1 MAKNG
6 DWAAMEKL
14 VLSKIT
20 ENSKKLDQLSKD
32 MSRLSTQVAV
42 LADRE
47 DREMLAAKSVAMKW
61 ATAIGAIVSAVITGA
76 ISWGRGH

>member
-1 MAKNG
+1 MGNG

-14 VLSKIT
+14 VLSKMS
-20 ENSKKLDQLSKD
+20 EHSKKLDQLHMD
-32 MSRLSTQVAV
+32 MASLRTHVAV

-61 ATAIGAIVSAVITGA
+61 ATAIGAVVSGLVSVLVGWT
-76 ISWGRGH
+76 RGN